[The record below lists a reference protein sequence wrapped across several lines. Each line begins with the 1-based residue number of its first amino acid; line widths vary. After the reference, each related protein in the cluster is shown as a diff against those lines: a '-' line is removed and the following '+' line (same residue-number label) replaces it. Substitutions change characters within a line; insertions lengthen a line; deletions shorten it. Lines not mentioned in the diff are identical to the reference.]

1 MIEVFNEISTR
12 MTRSIMFYSEM
23 ADLFDFLSLHGL
35 KRVMETLHIETTCER
50 RGLHRYALNHLN
62 RLIKENDI
70 VREDYIDSSWYSHV
84 RADVDTGTRKKYL
97 IEAIEKWVMWESE
110 TKKYYEA
117 RFKVLTDNAKIAE
130 ADKINKLIECVDK
143 ELKCATR
150 LMLDYKAVSYDAN
163 YVMYDQK
170 ELHEKFENR
179 LKDGYKVEM
188 C

>member
-1 MIEVFNEISTR
+1 
-12 MTRSIMFYSEM
+12 
-23 ADLFDFLSLHGL
+23 
-35 KRVMETLHIETTCER
+35 
-50 RGLHRYALNHLN
+50 
-62 RLIKENDI
+62 
-70 VREDYIDSSWYSHV
+70 
-84 RADVDTGTRKKYL
+84 
-97 IEAIEKWVMWESE
+97 MWESE